1 MFNKDISVQYGKSIN
16 HHVSNTV
23 RYQSTNTCNNSSE
36 ENRYI
41 WFKKEGWL
49 WSYSSWI
56 YKYLCNQCL
65 SPLMLWVR
73 ILPRQ
78 GLLDTTLYDKV
89 YVLLYYK
96 SKWVQI
102 WTNEVL
108 SVTCYR
114 SVVFSTNKT
123 DRHYRTEI
131 LLKMALNNNH
141 SLIH

>member
-1 MFNKDISVQYGKSIN
+1 MFNCDMWQHIILPYCTTGTIVTI
-16 HHVSNTV
+16 
-23 RYQSTNTCNNSSE
+23 
-36 ENRYI
+36 
-41 WFKKEGWL
+41 
-49 WSYSSWI
+49 SYSSWI

-78 GLLDTTLYDKV
+78 GVLDTTLYDKV

-108 SVTCYR
+108 SVTCDR

-123 DRHYRTEI
+123 DRHDITEI
-131 LLKMALNNNH
+131 LLKVAFNH
-141 SLIH
+141 HYPEYLSMIDKLTLSLFVRSVPQTSEKEN